1 MRTIRDS
8 PATLNFVPLSH
19 TSLLP
24 TKLRQPK
31 QRRNTLGWGRYHIS
45 TKGRHFLSLA
55 VGLRSRCFIEICNY
69 IFGNMWLAYRT
80 YVVNRVKANGL
91 PTSNLNYQNPRKHNK
106 RMWGNKWLCCHSQFQ
121 KICERSTLLII
132 LQLILPTVNQST
144 PNST

>member
-1 MRTIRDS
+1 MNCPTFRNSLRYLPLPLAGHHMRTIRAS

-24 TKLRQPK
+24 TKLRQPT

-91 PTSNLNYQNPRKHNK
+91 HTSNFKLSK
-106 RMWGNKWLCCHSQFQ
+106 
-121 KICERSTLLII
+121 ST
-132 LQLILPTVNQST
+132 QAKQENVG
-144 PNST
+144 